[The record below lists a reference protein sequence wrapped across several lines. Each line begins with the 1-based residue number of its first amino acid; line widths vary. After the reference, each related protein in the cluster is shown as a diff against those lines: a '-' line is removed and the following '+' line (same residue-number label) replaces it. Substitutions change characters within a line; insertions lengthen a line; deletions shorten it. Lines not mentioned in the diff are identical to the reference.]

1 MRPPVAVRRR
11 PMAYSLPADM
21 PERIRRAAEAGG
33 YRSASHWVE
42 VVLERHLAGA
52 APAASTSLAG
62 RRARP
67 RPLATATTS
76 TQKSAPQPAP
86 ADAAGDPGWQNY
98 TGP

>member
-67 RPLATATTS
+67 RPLAAAAT
-76 TQKSAPQPAP
+76 SAPLPAP
-86 ADAAGDPGWQNY
+86 AEAAGDPGWQNY